1 MLPSSFSGVERHLLS
16 DHDFDYDKR
25 DMGPIWVDLYKFGA
39 PIEPSSSCQITETG
53 ECEGQY
59 DAVLPPLDTGD
70 ASFSCLRN
78 ERTIIISPTSERSK
92 RDQVP
97 SSMSF
102 RSSTQ
107 GYRETH
113 FVRVN

>member
-25 DMGPIWVDLYKFGA
+25 DMGPIWVDRYKFGA

-59 DAVLPPLDTGD
+59 DAVLPLWTREMPLS
-70 ASFSCLRN
+70 AACA
-78 ERTIIISPTSERSK
+78 TSVQS
-92 RDQVP
+92 
-97 SSMSF
+97 
-102 RSSTQ
+102 
-107 GYRETH
+107 
-113 FVRVN
+113 